1 MYYLNMK
8 TSGNTILITG
18 GSTGIGLALAVRM
31 LQAGNEVVICGR
43 RQDKLDEA
51 KQTYPKL
58 DTYRFDVAKESDRQA
73 LFQTVTRDFPK
84 LNVLFNN
91 AGVQRYPKLD
101 AFAEPWSVTRQEI
114 EINLEAPIHLSLLFA
129 EHLRKQQNPAIMM
142 TTSGLSHVPLANAP
156 VYSATKAGLHS
167 FTLSLR
173 HQLSKHSIEV
183 IEVSP
188 PAVDTDLGGPGLHTF
203 GVNLDE
209 YADAVME
216 GLKNGEQEI
225 TYGSSTKS
233 ANASR
238 AERDAIFKM
247 INP

>member
-1 MYYLNMK
+1 MK
-8 TSGNTILITG
+8 TSENTILVTG
-18 GSTGIGLALAVRM
+18 GSTGIGLALAIR
-31 LQAGNEVVICGR
+31 LLKEGNKVIICGR

-51 KQTYPKL
+51 KRAYPEL
-58 DTYRFDVAKESDRQA
+58 VTYRFDVAKESERNE
-73 LFQTVTRDFPK
+73 LFEKASRDFPK

-91 AGVQRYPKLD
+91 AGIQRYPKLD
-101 AFAEPWSVTRQEI
+101 THEEPWSVTRQEI

-129 EHLRKQQNPAIMM
+129 EHLKKQSNAAILM

-188 PAVDTDLGGPGLHTF
+188 PAVDTDLGGPDLHTF
-203 GVNLDE
+203 GVDLNE
-209 YADAVME
+209 FADAVMT
-216 GLKNGEQEI
+216 GLKKSEQEI

-247 INP
+247 MNQ

>member
-1 MYYLNMK
+1 MK

-18 GSTGIGLALAVRM
+18 GSAGIGLALAIR
-31 LQAGNEVVICGR
+31 LLKAGNEVIICGR
-43 RQDKLDEA
+43 RQDKLDEV
-51 KQTYPKL
+51 KQAYPGL
-58 DTYRFDVAKESDRQA
+58 HTYRFDVAKESDRQA
-73 LFQTVTRDFPK
+73 LYQAITREFPK

-91 AGVQRYPKLD
+91 AGIQRYPKLD
-101 AFAEPWSVTRQEI
+101 THAEPWSVTRQEI
-114 EINLEAPIHLSLLFA
+114 EINLEAPIHMSLLFA
-129 EHLRKQQNPAIMM
+129 EHLKKQQNSAILM

-167 FTLSLR
+167 FTRSLR
-173 HQLSKHSIEV
+173 HQLSNLSTGAIEV

-209 YADAVME
+209 FADAVME
-216 GLKNGEQEI
+216 GLKKGEQEI

-233 ANASR
+233 AQASR
-238 AERDAIFKM
+238 AERDEIFKLL
-247 INP
+247 NK

>member
-1 MYYLNMK
+1 
-8 TSGNTILITG
+8 
-18 GSTGIGLALAVRM
+18 
-31 LQAGNEVVICGR
+31 
-43 RQDKLDEA
+43 
-51 KQTYPKL
+51 
-58 DTYRFDVAKESDRQA
+58 
-73 LFQTVTRDFPK
+73 
-84 LNVLFNN
+84 
-91 AGVQRYPKLD
+91 
-101 AFAEPWSVTRQEI
+101 
-114 EINLEAPIHLSLLFA
+114 
-129 EHLRKQQNPAIMM
+129 M

-216 GLKNGEQEI
+216 GLKKGEQEI

>member
-1 MYYLNMK
+1 MK
-8 TSGNTILITG
+8 TSGNTILATG
-18 GSTGIGLALAVRM
+18 GSTGIGLALALR
-31 LQAGNEVVICGR
+31 LLKEGNLVIICGR

-51 KQTYPKL
+51 KRAHPELQTFRY
-58 DTYRFDVAKESDRQA
+58 DVAKESDRVA
-73 LFQTVTRDFPK
+73 LFEKVTRDFPK
-84 LNVLFNN
+84 INVLFNN
-91 AGVQRYPKLD
+91 AGIQRYPKLD
-101 AFAEPWSVTRQEI
+101 TLAEPWSATRQEI
-114 EINLEAPIHLSLLFA
+114 ETNLEAPIHLSLLFA
-129 EHLRKQQNPAIMM
+129 EHLKKQPQAAILM
-142 TTSGLSHVPLANAP
+142 TTSGLSHAPLANAP

-209 YADAVME
+209 FADAVMA
-216 GLKNGEQEI
+216 GLKKGEQEI

-233 ANASR
+233 AHASR

>member
-1 MYYLNMK
+1 MK

-18 GSTGIGLALAVRM
+18 GSAGIGLALAVRF
-31 LQAGNEVVICGR
+31 LKAGNEVIICGR

-51 KQTYPKL
+51 KKANPGLHTYK
-58 DTYRFDVAKESDRQA
+58 FDVGSESDRLE
-73 LFQTVTRDFPK
+73 LFKTITRDFPK

-91 AGVQRYPKLD
+91 AGIQRYPKLD
-101 AFAEPWSVTRQEI
+101 SFAEPWSKTRQEI
-114 EINLEAPIHLSLLFA
+114 EVNLDAPIHLSLLFA
-129 EHLRKQQNPAIMM
+129 EHLKKQGDAAILM

-156 VYSATKAGLHS
+156 VYSATKAGLRS

-173 HQLSKHSIEV
+173 HQLTQHSIDV

-209 YADAVME
+209 FADAVMA
-216 GLKNGEQEI
+216 GLKKGEQEI
-225 TYGSSTKS
+225 TYGTSTKS
-233 ANASR
+233 AHASR
-238 AERDAIFKM
+238 AERDEIFKAM
-247 INP
+247 NSRSN